1 MRTITCELVLK
12 DDHTATITLPDDIP
26 AGKHQV
32 VLVIDEHVK
41 DGLRPSET
49 FDALLSQTSG
59 LWKQGDGLR
68 YQENIRNEWD
78 RCP

>member
-1 MRTITCELVLK
+1 MRTITCELDLQ

-26 AGKHQV
+26 IGKHRV

-41 DGLRPSET
+41 DDLGLQKTYE
-49 FDALLSQTSG
+49 ALLSQTSG

-68 YQENIRNEWD
+68 YQENIRDERN
-78 RCP
+78 